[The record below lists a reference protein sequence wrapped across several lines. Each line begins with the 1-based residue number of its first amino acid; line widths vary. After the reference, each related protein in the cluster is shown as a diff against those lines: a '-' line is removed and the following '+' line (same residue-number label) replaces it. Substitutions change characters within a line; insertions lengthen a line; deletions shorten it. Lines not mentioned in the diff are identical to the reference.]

1 MLHRVLQSLD
11 LGDVTLSYLLYHIRS
26 PKPPLVLAATTL
38 QMRRPKKTRSFRL
51 ILIRRLL
58 RILNKP
64 LNIIVPLRHPNL
76 YHVASMGLLT
86 LVLIHLI
93 VIMIMV
99 NRLGEKKSLGALDT
113 VVEKVLVALFVT
125 ILLLIEL
132 VS

>member
-1 MLHRVLQSLD
+1 M
-11 LGDVTLSYLLYHIRS
+11 
-26 PKPPLVLAATTL
+26 
-38 QMRRPKKTRSFRL
+38 
-51 ILIRRLL
+51 IRRLL

-86 LVLIHLI
+86 LILIHLI
-93 VIMIMV
+93 VIMIV
-99 NRLGEKKSLGALDT
+99 IVINRLGEKKSLGALDT